1 MLLAITIYGVRV
13 QARAVSIKIN
23 VCLTSLKFFLP
34 LHSAKMLLGVLFYWL
49 ITTSPNLVSAQGP
62 VVDKVHCGIDTPACK
77 CRPKA
82 DVCEFS
88 LEISYLYTFTG
99 YTINDHNVRQDVGTI
114 YNIEN
119 GEFVP
124 VTSDYCKNKK
134 CTKACTVDGRTYR
147 PVIAVNSQFP
157 GPTLIVHEDQTVVVN
172 VKNNLTDQDISIH
185 WHGMFQYQ
193 TPWMDGVGLIT
204 QCPIGVGNTFRH
216 IFKAAPT
223 GTFWYHSHSNLQR
236 SDGLFGGLIVMER
249 NIARDYV
256 DLPENQ
262 TITLLDWHSE
272 SSLELFDQLTTVE
285 FFEGTRQGEL
295 PTRNM
300 AAYLPT
306 VGPDGREA
314 GPLPY
319 ESGLMNGRGRH
330 PDVPYNKTL
339 LSIFE
344 VESGNKYRFRL
355 IGSTGVYGYR
365 FSVDGHQLSVMAA
378 DGFLVEP
385 VPADYIIIYPGER
398 YDFILEANQTGG
410 NYWIRAET
418 LEVNLTGS
426 LPYESLHHTAEAILH
441 YSGSNSPPTPTEY
454 EGIMSTPRHCIGDT
468 PCVAVNCPFERYHSS
483 YNITC
488 INVHELRLLV
498 PTPDSELPKAM
509 PDRGQ
514 EYFFNFGFDG
524 PNGEPSIN
532 ARAFGLPPFPPQ
544 TQGYHYSGIAQT
556 VCPNSTYEPN
566 SCEEGCGP
574 CVHVLDAIP
583 FMNTVRLVL
592 SAVTDAAVTGA
603 ATHPVHLHGHSFYVL
618 DIGYGSY
625 SDVNGTLLTN
635 NGNISCRG
643 QRKCPTPSWA
653 HNTTFHI
660 DNRTVRKDTVLVP
673 AGGYVVIHFISDNP
687 GWWFMH
693 CHIEVHQFD
702 GMALVMNEAIGNG
715 TKPPPGFQR
724 CGDFDPTLEQ
734 VMNRNSSVM
743 GAEHGTGTPPTGGN
757 QRDPPKPDM
766 YCINTAELAITV
778 VFVLLGFVL
787 FVAAALVIGMAIAY
801 KKGCCMCCSC
811 CSCCFRCFRCSPC
824 SRCCQH
830 PKNDEMFQFQPLQG
844 EGIEM
849 PSAIHVY
856 ETEAASATETKE
868 GMQMASAI
876 DETEAAPPLIETNEQ
891 S

>member
-1 MLLAITIYGVRV
+1 
-13 QARAVSIKIN
+13 
-23 VCLTSLKFFLP
+23 
-34 LHSAKMLLGVLFYWL
+34 MLLGVLFFWL
-49 ITTSPNLVSAQGP
+49 ITTSPNLVSAQSEEP
-62 VVDKVHCGIDTPACK
+62 VVHKVHCGIDTPACK
-77 CRPKA
+77 CDATA

-99 YTINDHNVRQDVGTI
+99 YTINDHNVRQDDGTI

-119 GEFVP
+119 GELVP
-124 VTSDYCKNKK
+124 VASDDCKNKK

-185 WHGMFQYQ
+185 WHGMFQYH

-216 IFKAAPT
+216 IFKAAPS

-249 NIARDYV
+249 NITRDYV
-256 DLPENQ
+256 DLPEHQ

-272 SSLELFDQLTTVE
+272 SSLELFDQLTTVNL
-285 FFEGTRQGEL
+285 FEGIRPGEL
-295 PTRNM
+295 PTSNM
-300 AAYLPT
+300 DEYHTTL
-306 VGPDGREA
+306 GPDGQEA
-314 GPLPY
+314 GILPF
-319 ESGLMNGRGRH
+319 ESGLINGRGRH
-330 PDVPYNKTL
+330 ADVPYNKTL

-344 VESGNKYRFRL
+344 VESGHKYRFRL
-355 IGSTGVYGYR
+355 IGAAGVYGYR
-365 FSVDGHQLSVMAA
+365 FSVDGHRLSVMAT

-398 YDFILEANQTGG
+398 YDFVLEANQTGG

-426 LPYESLHHTAEAILH
+426 VPYESLHHTAEAILH
-441 YSGSNSPPTPTEY
+441 YNGSNSPPTPTEY
-454 EGIMSTPRHCIGDT
+454 EGIMSTPRDCIQDT
-468 PCVAVNCPFERYHSS
+468 PCVCVNCPFERYHSS

-498 PTPDSELPKAM
+498 PTPESELPAAM
-509 PDRGQ
+509 PDSGQ

-524 PNGEPSIN
+524 PNDEPSIN

-544 TQGYHYSGIAQT
+544 TQGYYYNGTAQT

-566 SCEEGCGP
+566 SCEGGCGP
-574 CVHVLDAIP
+574 CVHILDAIP
-583 FMNTVRLVL
+583 YMNTVRFVL
-592 SAVTDAAVTGA
+592 SAVTRT
-603 ATHPVHLHGHSFYVL
+603 ATHPIHLHGHSFYVL

-625 SDVNGTLLTN
+625 SNENGTLLAKN
-635 NGNISCRG
+635 SDISCRG
-643 QRKCPTPSWA
+643 KCPAPSWA
-653 HNTTFHI
+653 NEPTFHI
-660 DNRTVRKDTVLVP
+660 DTRTVRKDTVLVP

-724 CGDFDPTLEQ
+724 CGNFDPTLEQ
-734 VMNRNSSVM
+734 VMNSTGDDADGPSQPP
-743 GAEHGTGTPPTGGN
+743 GTQSPGGVGGGPTK
-757 QRDPPKPDM
+757 QDM

-778 VFVLLGFVL
+778 VFVTLGFLL
-787 FVAAALVIGMAIAY
+787 FVGAALVIGLAIAY
-801 KKGCCMCCSC
+801 KKDCCICCPCCS
-811 CSCCFRCFRCSPC
+811 RCFRCSPC
-824 SRCCQH
+824 SRCCRRPNVKMFDRKLLQEEGT
-830 PKNDEMFQFQPLQG
+830 EMA
-844 EGIEM
+844 
-849 PSAIHVY
+849 SAILY

-868 GMQMASAI
+868 GIQMASAI